1 MIIYIR
7 FPKLF
12 LYLHQKFKNVTMPGV
27 NKIMHKGKEIFLI
40 DYSGTVDDNEMIT
53 ILKKA
58 QQIII
63 NDNKEYLQL
72 VDIRN
77 AHATSK
83 YMNEAKQVA
92 RETPKLA
99 TKRAIVGITPM
110 KKIILTSYNFIIG
123 GVGLKPFSTLEEAKD
138 YLVQ

>member
-1 MIIYIR
+1 
-7 FPKLF
+7 
-12 LYLHQKFKNVTMPGV
+12 MPGV
-27 NKIMHKGKEIFLI
+27 SKIMHKGKEILFI
-40 DYSGTVDDNEMIT
+40 DYNGTADDNEMIA

-63 NDNKEYLQL
+63 QDNREYLQL
-72 VDIRN
+72 VDISN

-83 YMNEAKQVA
+83 YMTVAKQVA
-92 RETPKLA
+92 KDTPKTA

-110 KKIILTSYNFIIG
+110 KKILLSGYNFIIG
-123 GVGLKPFSTLEEAKD
+123 GIGLKPFTTLEEAKD

>member
-1 MIIYIR
+1 
-7 FPKLF
+7 
-12 LYLHQKFKNVTMPGV
+12 MPGV
-27 NKIMHKGKEIFLI
+27 SKIMHKGKELLFV
-40 DYSGTVDDNEMIT
+40 DYNGTADDSEMIA

-63 NDNKEYLQL
+63 NDNKKYLQL
-72 VDIRN
+72 VDISN

-92 RETPKLA
+92 KETPNLA

-110 KKIILTSYNFIIG
+110 KKIILTGYNFIIG
-123 GVGLKPFSTLEEAKD
+123 GVGLKPFRTLTEAKD
-138 YLVQ
+138 YLAQ